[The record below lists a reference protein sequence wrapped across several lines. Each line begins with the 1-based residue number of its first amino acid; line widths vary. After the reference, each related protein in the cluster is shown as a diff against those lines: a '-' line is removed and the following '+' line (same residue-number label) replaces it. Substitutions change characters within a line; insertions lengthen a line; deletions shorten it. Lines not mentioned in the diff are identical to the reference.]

1 MKYEQLPTEYK
12 YDTLADAM
20 YAREVEYFHYDFDR
34 KNFEHLLANATDNEF
49 AANVAERL
57 DSTRKQMG
65 NVEAVVEALKAQI
78 DDADAYAAACIA
90 DPQQSLQGLPKRVH
104 GGYVTCGPPSAEI
117 DRELVLASMSPQV
130 RNELLDRYSTTTLF
144 ELP

>member
-1 MKYEQLPTEYK
+1 MIYTQLNNEYK

-57 DSTRKQMG
+57 DATRKQMG
-65 NVEAVVEALKAQI
+65 NVAAIITALQNQIEDQAAYDAAVVRVTAKREAKE
-78 DDADAYAAACIA
+78 
-90 DPQQSLQGLPKRVH
+90 
-104 GGYVTCGPPSAEI
+104 AE
-117 DRELVLASMSPQV
+117 
-130 RNELLDRYSTTTLF
+130 
-144 ELP
+144 

>member
-20 YAREVEYFHYDFDR
+20 YAREVEHFHYDFDC

-57 DSTRKQMG
+57 NSTRKEMG
-65 NVEAVVEALKAQI
+65 NVMLIISALKSQI
-78 DDADAYAAACIA
+78 EDEQAYAAAVERMTV
-90 DPQQSLQGLPKRVH
+90 KRKAKE
-104 GGYVTCGPPSAEI
+104 AEG
-117 DRELVLASMSPQV
+117 
-130 RNELLDRYSTTTLF
+130 
-144 ELP
+144 

>member
-1 MKYEQLPTEYK
+1 MNYEQLPTEYK

-78 DDADAYAAACIA
+78 DDADAYAAAVERVTA
-90 DPQQSLQGLPKRVH
+90 KRKAKE
-104 GGYVTCGPPSAEI
+104 AEG
-117 DRELVLASMSPQV
+117 
-130 RNELLDRYSTTTLF
+130 
-144 ELP
+144 

>member
-1 MKYEQLPTEYK
+1 MKYEQIPTEYK

-65 NVEAVVEALKAQI
+65 NVEAVIEALKAQI
-78 DDADAYAAACIA
+78 DDTDAYAAAVERVTA
-90 DPQQSLQGLPKRVH
+90 KRKAKE
-104 GGYVTCGPPSAEI
+104 AEG
-117 DRELVLASMSPQV
+117 
-130 RNELLDRYSTTTLF
+130 
-144 ELP
+144 

>member
-1 MKYEQLPTEYK
+1 MQYEQLSTDYK

-57 DSTRKQMG
+57 NSTRKEMG
-65 NVEAVVEALKAQI
+65 SVLLIISALKSQI
-78 DDADAYAAACIA
+78 EDEQAYAAAVERVTA
-90 DPQQSLQGLPKRVH
+90 KRKAKEAK
-104 GGYVTCGPPSAEI
+104 G
-117 DRELVLASMSPQV
+117 
-130 RNELLDRYSTTTLF
+130 
-144 ELP
+144 

>member
-1 MKYEQLPTEYK
+1 MNYEQLPTEYK

-57 DSTRKQMG
+57 DATRKQMS
-65 NVEAVVEALKAQI
+65 NVMGVVNALKAQI
-78 DDADAYAAACIA
+78 DDADAYAAAVERA
-90 DPQQSLQGLPKRVH
+90 TAKRKAKESE
-104 GGYVTCGPPSAEI
+104 G
-117 DRELVLASMSPQV
+117 
-130 RNELLDRYSTTTLF
+130 
-144 ELP
+144 

>member
-1 MKYEQLPTEYK
+1 
-12 YDTLADAM
+12 M
-20 YAREVEYFHYDFDR
+20 YVREVEYFHYDFDR

-78 DDADAYAAACIA
+78 DDVDAYAAAVERVTA
-90 DPQQSLQGLPKRVH
+90 KRKAKE
-104 GGYVTCGPPSAEI
+104 AEG
-117 DRELVLASMSPQV
+117 
-130 RNELLDRYSTTTLF
+130 
-144 ELP
+144 

>member
-1 MKYEQLPTEYK
+1 MNYEQLPTEYK

-57 DSTRKQMG
+57 DATRKQMS
-65 NVEAVVEALKAQI
+65 NVMAVAEALKAQI
-78 DDADAYAAACIA
+78 DDADAYAAAVERA
-90 DPQQSLQGLPKRVH
+90 TAKRKAKESE
-104 GGYVTCGPPSAEI
+104 G
-117 DRELVLASMSPQV
+117 
-130 RNELLDRYSTTTLF
+130 
-144 ELP
+144 